1 MSITDPFIRRPVLS
15 IVVSLLLLLV
25 GATALVSLPV
35 RQYPRL
41 ESATITV
48 ETLFP
53 GATQEVM
60 QGFVTTPIAQ
70 SIATASGIEYL
81 TSSSTMGLSSIKAKL
96 VLNADSD
103 RAMTEVLA
111 KIQQIKYRL
120 PQGAFDPV
128 VTKVTDGAS
137 AVQYIAFVSDTL
149 TIPQITDFVT
159 RVGQPL
165 ITSVKGV
172 ASADFAGAQAL
183 AMRVWIDPVKLA
195 GRGLTAADIAAALR
209 ANNVQ
214 AAPGQ
219 IEGDRSVIPITA
231 MTDVRTVEDFRAMVI
246 KSGADGLVRLGDV
259 ADVEIG
265 SQNRKTLAWASG
277 RQAVYLQIW
286 PTPDGNPLEIVAA
299 VEALMPE
306 MQRVAPPGLVVEN
319 QFDVAHFVHASIDEV
334 QRTLIEAV
342 IIVVVVIF
350 LFLGSVRAV
359 IIPVVTIPLSL
370 IGTAALMLACGFSLN
385 LLTLLAM
392 VLAIGLVV
400 DDAIVV
406 VENIHR
412 HIEEGL
418 SPTQAALA
426 GAREIVGP
434 VIAMTITL
442 AAVYAPIGLMGGLAG
457 GLFREFAFTLAGAV
471 VVSGVVALTLSP
483 MMSAKLLSG
492 GHKESGFATAVER
505 ALTMLAAAY
514 VRVLDRT
521 LAVRPV
527 VLVVA
532 VAMLAAIV
540 VLFLGAR
547 RELAPQEDQGY
558 VFTAVRAPQYA
569 NLDYTAAAA
578 AQVQRIFQS
587 MPEYATSFFVVG
599 TDGLNNAFGGII
611 LKEWNERARSAT
623 AVQANL
629 FRAAGTVHGASVTP
643 FQPMALPAST
653 SGLPF
658 QMVLRSPA
666 GFDVIHDEME
676 RLKAAARKCG
686 LFAFV
691 DSDLAFDS
699 PTARVRIDAA
709 KAGEIGVTMQA
720 IADTLAVLVGENYIN
735 RFNYHGRSYDVVP
748 QVRRTD
754 RLTPE
759 TLGRYQVR
767 TRSGAMVPLSTMVSV
782 DVEPSANRLPQFN
795 QMNSATLSAVLRPG
809 VTMGQAVAFMEA
821 QPLAPGFTIDWLG
834 DSRQYVQEG
843 NRLTVSFGLALI
855 VIFLV
860 LAAQY
865 ESFRDPLVILV
876 TVPLAICGALLPL
889 YLGYTTLNI
898 YTQIGLVTL
907 IGLISKHGI
916 LMVAFAN
923 EIQHRDGRDPSGA
936 IIESARVRMRPV
948 LMTTA
953 AMVAGLVP
961 LLFADGAGAASRF
974 AIGIVV
980 VTGMM
985 IGTLFTLFV
994 LPTFYT
1000 LIARD
1005 HRALTPR
1012 ERELVLAGADT
1023 GVDTTRGAIATDG
1036 AAPTAGAAAELKLT
1050 TSPVGRIIAGL
1061 SAEDDLVR
1069 PPAVSSAGVAG
1080 APGRR
1085 SPSGV

>member
-1 MSITDPFIRRPVLS
+1 MRFTDLFIRRPILS
-15 IVVSLLLLLV
+15 VVVSLLILMA
-25 GATALVSLPV
+25 GASAFLSLPV
-35 RQYPRL
+35 RQYPNL

-48 ETLFP
+48 DTMFP

-70 SIATASGIEYL
+70 AIASADGIEYL
-81 TSSSTMGLSSIKAKL
+81 TSTSTMGQSQVKAKL
-96 VLNADSD
+96 VLNANSD
-103 RAMTEVLA
+103 RAMTDVLA
-111 KIQQIKYRL
+111 KVQQVKYRL
-120 PQGAFDPV
+120 PAGAYDPV
-128 VTKVTDGAS
+128 VTKITDGAS
-137 AVQYIAFVSDTL
+137 AVQYVAFVSDTL

-172 ASADFAGAQAL
+172 ASADLAAAQAL
-183 AMRVWIDPVKLA
+183 SMRVWLDPVKLA
-195 GRGLTAADIAAALR
+195 ARNLTAGDVSAALR

-219 IEGDRSVIPITA
+219 LESGRTVTNITA
-231 MTDVRTVEDFRAMVI
+231 ATDVTTADDFRDMVI
-246 KSGADGLVRLGDV
+246 KTGADGLVRLRDI

-265 SQNRKTLAWASG
+265 SQNRNTLGWASA
-277 RQAVYLQIW
+277 RRAVYLKIA

-299 VEALMPE
+299 TKALIPA
-306 MQRVAPPGLVVEN
+306 MQSVAPPGLTVEN
-319 QFDVAHFVHASIDEV
+319 QFDVAHFVNAAIDEV
-334 QRTLIEAV
+334 QHTLIEAGV
-342 IIVVVVIF
+342 IVVVVIF
-350 LFLGSVRAV
+350 LFLGSLRAV
-359 IIPVVTIPLSL
+359 IIPVMTIPLSL
-370 IGTAALMLACGFSLN
+370 VGTAALMLAFGFSLN

-418 SPTQAALA
+418 SPIDAALV

-442 AAVYAPIGLMGGLAG
+442 AAVYAPIGLMGGLTG
-457 GLFREFAFTLAGAV
+457 SMFREFAFTLAGSV
-471 VVSGVVALTLSP
+471 VVSGLIALTLSP
-483 MMSAKLLSG
+483 MMSSRLLGGKQAQSRFAKMIEHRFAALANGYGRLLA
-492 GHKESGFATAVER
+492 ATLAIRPAVLLV
-505 ALTMLAAAY
+505 AGTML
-514 VRVLDRT
+514 L
-521 LAVRPV
+521 
-527 VLVVA
+527 
-532 VAMLAAIV
+532 AIV
-540 VLFLGAR
+540 ALFFGAK

-578 AQVQRIFQS
+578 GQVQQIFRS
-587 MPEYATSFFVVG
+587 MPEYAANFFVVG

-611 LKEWNERARSAT
+611 LKEWSERTRSAT
-623 AVQANL
+623 DIQAALYRAV
-629 FRAAGTVHGASVTP
+629 GSVHGASVTP
-643 FQPMALPAST
+643 FQPAALPAST
-653 SGLPF
+653 GGLPF

-666 GFDVIHDEME
+666 DFETIYREME
-676 RLKAAARKCG
+676 ALKAAAWRSG
-686 LFAFV
+686 LFVFV

-699 PTARVRIDAA
+699 PTARIRIDSA
-709 KAGEIGVTMQA
+709 KAGEVGVTMQA
-720 IADTLAVLVGENYIN
+720 IADTLAVLVGENYVN
-735 RFNYHGRSYDVVP
+735 RFNYYGRSYDVIP
-748 QVRRTD
+748 QVRRSD

-759 TLGRYQVR
+759 TIGRYQVR
-767 TRSGAMVPLSTMVSV
+767 TRSGEMIPLSTVAAVSV
-782 DVEPSANRLPQFN
+782 TPSANRLPQFN
-795 QMNSATLSAVLRPG
+795 QMNAATLSAVLRPG
-809 VTMGQAVAFMEA
+809 VTMGQAVAFMAA
-821 QPLAPGFTIDWLG
+821 QPRSPGVTIDWLG

-843 NRLTVSFGLALI
+843 NRLTVTFGLALI

-923 EIQHRDGRDPSGA
+923 QIQREQGLGRRDA
-936 IIESARVRMRPV
+936 ILQSAKVRMRPV

-961 LLFADGAGAASRF
+961 LLFAEGAGAASRF

-980 VTGMM
+980 VMGMLV
-985 IGTLFTLFV
+985 GTLFTLFV

-1000 LIARD
+1000 LIA
-1005 HRALTPR
+1005 
-1012 ERELVLAGADT
+1012 AD
-1023 GVDTTRGAIATDG
+1023 RH
-1036 AAPTAGAAAELKLT
+1036 AGAAGGPRQTPAE
-1050 TSPVGRIIAGL
+1050 S
-1061 SAEDDLVR
+1061 D
-1069 PPAVSSAGVAG
+1069 AVSA
-1080 APGRR
+1080 
-1085 SPSGV
+1085 